1 MVNKRAII
9 EYKDSADNFMTF
21 IGEVGQKISKTNFH
35 IDYIDKDLAIIQT
48 RDYKYDEEKR
58 MHLVATHSE
67 ILYVK
72 DLKYLYSTKCD

>member
-1 MVNKRAII
+1 MID
-9 EYKDSADNFMTF
+9 YKDSIGNVNIAF
-21 IGEVGQKISKTNFH
+21 IGGIGQKISKTNFH

-67 ILYVK
+67 ILYIESLNYVK
-72 DLKYLYSTKCD
+72 KCY